1 MVRYGYAP
9 ALLNDVRVNLMIEFI
24 NGEDGYIAGAQY
36 VYGDMDSDT
45 QAKMMIQIG
54 KGDKIQF
61 VCDYYDY
68 DGNYRDSYKLG
79 NAFTLGDTYQIGDA
93 HFKKNYRVT
102 YCFTD
107 IYQKRYW
114 TPSLQWN
121 EN

>member
-1 MVRYGYAP
+1 MFNYQNFKAMRNVCG
-9 ALLNDVRVNLMIEFI
+9 LDVHKDNVFVCIDKE
-24 NGEDGYIAGAQY
+24 
-36 VYGDMDSDT
+36 
-45 QAKMMIQIG
+45 

-68 DGNYRDSYKLG
+68 DGNYHDSYKLG
-79 NAFTLGDTYQIGDA
+79 NAFTLGETYLIGDA

-114 TPSLQWN
+114 TPALQWN